1 MTARGAWPR
10 AWPALVGFALLAAGC
25 GRSPR
30 IALPS
35 GTGTPLPDFTSA
47 YTEATTECAAVRQL
61 SASIRLSGR
70 AGQTKLSARIDA
82 GFAAP
87 ARMRLEGFP
96 RVSFGGRP
104 FFIFV
109 ADSRDSTLLLPHDG
123 RVLRGAAPAE
133 VVEALAGV
141 PLGPADLRALV
152 AGCGLPSGPPSAAW
166 SYADGWVRLQTGET
180 ALFVRRLSGRWRVA
194 GAARAG
200 LHAAYT
206 DFNSD
211 RPASLQ
217 LRTDTGGVDLRLRFA
232 EVEVDPSFD
241 PRVFEVEVPSD
252 AAPLTIEELRRTGP
266 LASEGPTAR

>member
-1 MTARGAWPR
+1 MTARGASPR
-10 AWPALVGFALLAAGC
+10 AWLALVVGALLAAAC
-25 GRSPR
+25 GRQPR

-47 YTEATTECAAVRQL
+47 YTEATAECAAVSCL
-61 SASIRLSGR
+61 TASIRLSGR
-70 AGQTKLSARIDA
+70 AGPTKLSARIDA

-123 RVLRGAAPAE
+123 RVLRSAAPAE

-152 AGCGLPSGPPSAAW
+152 AGCGLPAAPPSAAW
-166 SYADGWVRLQTGET
+166 SYAGGWVRLDAGET
-180 ALFVRRLSGRWRVA
+180 SLFLRRLSGRWRVA

-206 DFNSD
+206 DFSTD

-217 LRTDTGGVDLRLRFA
+217 LRTDKGGVDLRLRFA
-232 EVEVDPSFD
+232 QVEIDPALD
-241 PRVFEVEVPSD
+241 PRAFEVEVPPD

-266 LASEGPTAR
+266 AADGPVAR